1 MAYWIHENGET
12 LGPMRAID
20 VLRRAT
26 PSTRICDGKV
36 WFTLEGPEES
46 DLAVDLENEP
56 TKPEHI
62 VIRYGRAGADE
73 AKEAV

>member
-26 PSTRICDGKV
+26 PSTRICDGEI
-36 WFTLEGPEES
+36 WFLLDDE
-46 DLAVDLENEP
+46 DHAVHADAEDNEP
-56 TKPEHI
+56 EIPEYL
-62 VIRYGRAGADE
+62 VIRSQTG
-73 AKEAV
+73 

>member
-26 PSTRICDGKV
+26 PSTRVCDGKI
-36 WFTLEGPEES
+36 WFVLEGDEES
-46 DLAVDLENEP
+46 DLAAEIGEQSSN
-56 TKPEHI
+56 PEHV
-62 VIRYGRAGADE
+62 VISIGRSRADE
-73 AKEAV
+73 ANEAV